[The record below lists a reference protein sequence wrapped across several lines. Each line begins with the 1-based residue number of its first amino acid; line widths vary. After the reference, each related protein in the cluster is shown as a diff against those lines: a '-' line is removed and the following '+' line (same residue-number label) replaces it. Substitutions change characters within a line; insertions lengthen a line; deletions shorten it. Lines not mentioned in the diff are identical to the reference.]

1 VAMSVRSPVITA
13 AAAVIGASAIVGTSL
28 QPVQQPVPAVSLPS
42 ASAVT
47 LVGFASPLSQL
58 FGTLNMA
65 SNYLFSSADPTAAN
79 AWPYAQ
85 FGTYWGVPPAAYPVL
100 PGILSE
106 NGLGG
111 YSAVGVIPQIIN
123 DALPALSQ
131 LGRNGSDYLETTGN
145 AVATAGIA
153 ISQGV
158 WDFPSAVLT
167 ALQQAGAGDVTA
179 ALATLSA
186 AILGPITT
194 AGTALLAAGTY
205 VLTGVT
211 TRAAAF
217 LAGLTAPRA
226 YGLAVGGV
234 PLLIR
239 KAIAITRTVLTDL
252 ATLNVEGAWNAGIEG
267 LLGPSGVIGM
277 ALNITIG
284 AGVQTG
290 PITSSPATRDELSA
304 NYIPGVRTAVQAD
317 LKNVAASLAVPNPAP
332 PVPSPVVSSG
342 AGSAG
347 AGTSGAAA
355 RSTALGS
362 TTVVGKRPIQHR
374 VSRKTDTA
382 ADARGVNP

>member
-1 VAMSVRSPVITA
+1 
-13 AAAVIGASAIVGTSL
+13 
-28 QPVQQPVPAVSLPS
+28 
-42 ASAVT
+42 
-47 LVGFASPLSQL
+47 
-58 FGTLNMA
+58 
-65 SNYLFSSADPTAAN
+65 
-79 AWPYAQ
+79 
-85 FGTYWGVPPAAYPVL
+85 
-100 PGILSE
+100 
-106 NGLGG
+106 
-111 YSAVGVIPQIIN
+111 
-123 DALPALSQ
+123 
-131 LGRNGSDYLETTGN
+131 
-145 AVATAGIA
+145 
-153 ISQGV
+153 
-158 WDFPSAVLT
+158 
-167 ALQQAGAGDVTA
+167 
-179 ALATLSA
+179 
-186 AILGPITT
+186 
-194 AGTALLAAGTY
+194 
-205 VLTGVT
+205 
-211 TRAAAF
+211 
-217 LAGLTAPRA
+217 
-226 YGLAVGGV
+226 VGGV

-342 AGSAG
+342 AG
-347 AGTSGAAA
+347 TSGAAA

-362 TTVVGKRPIQHR
+362 TTVAGKRPIQHR